1 MRLNACWGGSLGG
14 LLRGV
19 TRSTSGTG
27 RAVACFGDEGLVWG
41 GVGCVF
47 VGFAMIVVDAGACSF
62 VFGPGC
68 VLFLLPI
75 VIGGCCGWF
84 PVL

>member
-1 MRLNACWGGSLGG
+1 
-14 LLRGV
+14 
-19 TRSTSGTG
+19 
-27 RAVACFGDEGLVWG
+27 
-41 GVGCVF
+41 VF